1 VLELLGGALG
11 IGWPLFVFLIGLLIY
26 FQVSIPD
33 AAKKK
38 RLSFKTL
45 IGMLA
50 GFMAFM
56 AISNYGTNF
65 DPGTKDFAGN
75 SGLLPISL
83 VMGTILAYIMG
94 IYFTNLTALFKIG
107 SSMFLV
113 GHLIIWKRLYHKSA
127 WI

>member
-1 VLELLGGALG
+1 MLELLGGALG

-56 AISNYGTNF
+56 AISNYGNRHEG
-65 DPGTKDFAGN
+65 DGWPAAPSPGKLWGD
-75 SGLLPISL
+75 
-83 VMGTILAYIMG
+83 VRQ
-94 IYFTNLTALFKIG
+94 
-107 SSMFLV
+107 
-113 GHLIIWKRLYHKSA
+113 KR
-127 WI
+127 WN